1 MGEEAPLLG
10 GGVKEPVVS
19 DYQEN
24 RITTNINEK
33 RELDSNVPPNIS
45 SEMSRFE
52 KAKQRARQSMSL
64 RESSRVSALLE
75 EITKSE
81 RSELGA
87 AVLLL
92 RDALLGT
99 NETDYVGAD
108 SRSSE
113 EFFNSYEN
121 QDTKYSFI
129 LYSRRMLGRKF
140 FASIVNSSVWIMVGL
155 SFFEPPMWC
164 ASLGDGRCH
173 NLLSQRGKPAFTTE
187 LDQSSSNIEYYPNY
201 HSFLLTAFQAQI
213 IEIVCLIPIL
223 FHLIFELGTRGF
235 SISRYLNHPSGAQCL
250 VRLCR
255 MLSLLGILAGNFM
268 GIFVLHRPVIVN
280 QYLRIILC
288 VTFSKDIIREIR
300 TVMKLLPEVVYAF
313 LLFLIV
319 LTFYAW
325 IGTVAFYD
333 TEEGQLHFSNL
344 VESMWTLW
352 ICVTTANYPDVMM
365 AAYNNNRFVNL
376 FFVSFMIV
384 EFYGFMNVIL
394 AVVVNFY
401 SRVNDE
407 YEHERQ
413 LLTDNKLERAFR
425 ILDKNGAGQ
434 IGRETVME
442 LFPLLNEDCPDIKYI
457 KSDTAELLFAVLDRD
472 GSSEISLVEFK
483 EFGQVMLLEFD
494 RAENYMSFFEWRYPG
509 FYFSP
514 GFQKICNMVNSGNF
528 DHFIDAL
535 LVLNAFV
542 VAIQSYPELVGKS
555 PNDDPHLADGYIDTP
570 WEVAESL
577 FTIIY
582 CVEMILKISVLGW
595 RRYIHNRRNFFDA
608 TITLLTVAA
617 TLYVYY
623 PNAFSDSRLIRYVVM
638 TRVLRLFR
646 LVIAIKD
653 FQVIGNTMLSILP
666 SVKRIFLLLFSVMY
680 IFAVFGVHRFGGMI
694 TRDPDN
700 PLSIR
705 LIDTDFAEND
715 YWANNFND
723 LFSGMNVLF
732 NLLVVNN
739 WPEQSSGIIAVTQSH
754 WTRFFFIFF
763 HIAGVVIV
771 SNLFIATLIDSFMDE
786 WKKEHPD
793 QDNSME
799 IVDAE
804 FTDAGALFDASEITG
819 TKTNLSGRYV
829 AKMKTSRGRTREAQR
844 QNMQHLFIR
853 TKSSNASDNLTLSER
868 SNNA

>member
-268 GIFVLHRPVIVN
+268 GVFVLHRPVIVN

-425 ILDKNGAGQ
+425 ILDKNEAGQ

-442 LFPLLNEDCPDIKYI
+442 LFPLLNEDCPDIK
-457 KSDTAELLFAVLDRD
+457 
-472 GSSEISLVEFK
+472 
-483 EFGQVMLLEFD
+483 
-494 RAENYMSFFEWRYPG
+494 
-509 FYFSP
+509 
-514 GFQKICNMVNSGNF
+514 
-528 DHFIDAL
+528 
-535 LVLNAFV
+535 
-542 VAIQSYPELVGKS
+542 
-555 PNDDPHLADGYIDTP
+555 
-570 WEVAESL
+570 
-577 FTIIY
+577 
-582 CVEMILKISVLGW
+582 
-595 RRYIHNRRNFFDA
+595 
-608 TITLLTVAA
+608 
-617 TLYVYY
+617 
-623 PNAFSDSRLIRYVVM
+623 
-638 TRVLRLFR
+638 
-646 LVIAIKD
+646 
-653 FQVIGNTMLSILP
+653 
-666 SVKRIFLLLFSVMY
+666 
-680 IFAVFGVHRFGGMI
+680 
-694 TRDPDN
+694 
-700 PLSIR
+700 
-705 LIDTDFAEND
+705 
-715 YWANNFND
+715 
-723 LFSGMNVLF
+723 
-732 NLLVVNN
+732 
-739 WPEQSSGIIAVTQSH
+739 
-754 WTRFFFIFF
+754 
-763 HIAGVVIV
+763 
-771 SNLFIATLIDSFMDE
+771 
-786 WKKEHPD
+786 
-793 QDNSME
+793 
-799 IVDAE
+799 
-804 FTDAGALFDASEITG
+804 
-819 TKTNLSGRYV
+819 
-829 AKMKTSRGRTREAQR
+829 
-844 QNMQHLFIR
+844 
-853 TKSSNASDNLTLSER
+853 
-868 SNNA
+868 